1 MKTFLC
7 YQITL
12 LKYHF
17 ELSSRKFSAL
27 FLPKTSYKD
36 LGSYPPITLFISS
49 LNTRYPLELTIK
61 SLIKNTQYPNIR
73 LLIGENASTDGSA
86 TYVESLDL
94 GNIPI
99 EIIRSS
105 KPRLHSDWLNEV
117 ANSIETPYW
126 FSIHSDMLFYS
137 GDWIVDMMKY
147 MESQPDIYL
156 LSAEKQPDAKVC
168 IEPVSHQKVLPHEQL
183 CTWLL
188 CMRTSYRDKMHTSF
202 DFVKEDPDPHTG
214 VIPIYDTGEK
224 LLEDMKKSGLRCEYM
239 PKWFMKRYYHFGNLS
254 YAFDVRKKGYYQ
266 KFKAYQMMSIQ
277 KMIGQF

>member
-1 MKTFLC
+1 MKSFLR

-17 ELSSRKFSAL
+17 ELSSRKLSAL
-27 FLPKTSYKD
+27 FLPKTSFKE
-36 LGSYPPITLFISS
+36 LSSHPPITLFISS
-49 LNTRYPLELTIK
+49 LNTRYPLELTIR
-61 SLIKNTQYPNIR
+61 SLLKNTRYPNIR
-73 LLIGENASTDGSA
+73 FLIGENASTDGSA

-94 GNIPI
+94 GDIPV

-117 ANSIETPYW
+117 ARSIETPYW
-126 FSIHSDMLFYS
+126 FSVHSDMLFYS

-156 LSAEKQPDAKVC
+156 LSAEKQAEAKVS
-168 IEPVSHQKVLPHEQL
+168 IEPISSKKVLSHEQL
-183 CTWLL
+183 CTWLF
-188 CMRTSYRDKMHTSF
+188 CMRTSYRDKIQTSF

-224 LLEDMKKSGLRCEYM
+224 LLEDMKNNGLRCEYM
-239 PKWFMKRYYHFGNLS
+239 PKWFMKRYYHFGSLS
-254 YAFDVRKKGYYQ
+254 YAFDVSQRGNHQ
-266 KFKAYQMMSIQ
+266 NFKSYQMSSIQ